1 MRLFRR
7 YKYTLYGKERNINT
21 GVHPITIHFTKLGA
35 YLSML
40 LKWRTYTK
48 MYVA

>member
-7 YKYTLYGKERNINT
+7 YKYTLYGKERHVDT
-21 GVHPITIHFTKLGA
+21 GVHPITIHFTKFGA

-40 LKWRTYTK
+40 LKRRAYTK